1 MFSGLKKLFGETPA
15 PAPAKKPAAAAPAKE
30 ASAAPAAAADSAPFL
45 RRETVFDRDGRVSG
59 HFFHLEQSSL
69 LADAET
75 PQQVATD
82 KILLDMLNASP
93 EAWNTATAFIPLS
106 SASLALPAVNR
117 LKTENIVLLLHL
129 AAEDDNPEAFC
140 ERLRQLI
147 ERGLQIG
154 IYRQPQHPAFTTAIP
169 LAAYAAIDIE
179 TCDPNT
185 VRDFSAAIRAISR
198 KHPRLFACRV
208 ATEDDHRF
216 CHQWHFEHFQGKFAA
231 SVVGP
236 PPKQGSDPHKAQ
248 LLNLMRLLQT
258 DAETNE
264 IAEAMKLDP
273 LLSFRILRYL
283 NSAAL
288 GLGRKIDSLHQ
299 ALTILGRQRVT
310 RWVAVMLFSVR
321 EPQIGDWLLIE
332 NALTRGRLMEVL
344 GGQALPGKPHDALFL
359 TGIFSCLDRLLHR
372 PMVEVLADIPVAE
385 AIREALLKRSG
396 PYAPLLAVAEACEA
410 FDLPRMAIT
419 AEAVGIAPDTVNR
432 ALLAATAW
440 ASEVTE
446 YWD

>member
-15 PAPAKKPAAAAPAKE
+15 LAAAKPAAKPAARAASATPAKAQGNE
-30 ASAAPAAAADSAPFL
+30 PFL
-45 RRETVFDRDGRVSG
+45 RRETVFDRDGRVCG
-59 HFFHLEQSSL
+59 HLFHLEQSSL
-69 LADAET
+69 LADAAT
-75 PQQVATD
+75 PDQVGMD
-82 KILLDMLNASP
+82 RILLDMLNASP
-93 EAWNTATAFIPLS
+93 DAWNTSTAFIPLS
-106 SASLALPAVNR
+106 SASLALPAVER
-117 LKTENIVLLLHL
+117 LKTSNIVLLLRL
-129 AAEDDNPEAFC
+129 AAADQDPEPFC

-147 ERGLQIG
+147 DRGLQIG
-154 IYRQPQHPAFTTAIP
+154 LYRQPQHPAFTSAIQ
-169 LAAYAAIDIE
+169 LASYAAIDIE
-179 TCDPNT
+179 TSDPNT

-198 KHPRLFACRV
+198 KHPRLLACRV

-273 LLSFRILRYL
+273 LLSFRILRYM

-288 GLGRKIDSLHQ
+288 GLSRKIDSLHQ
-299 ALTILGRQRVT
+299 ALTILGRQRVS

-344 GGQALPGKPHDALFL
+344 GAQVLPGNQHDPLFL

-372 PMVEVLADIPVAE
+372 PMADVLADIPVAE

-396 PYAPLLAVAEACEA
+396 PYAQLLAVAEACEA
-410 FDLPRMAIT
+410 FDLPRMAST

-446 YWD
+446 YWE

>member
-15 PAPAKKPAAAAPAKE
+15 PAAAKPAAKETSATPAK
-30 ASAAPAAAADSAPFL
+30 APENEPFL
-45 RRETVFDRDGRVSG
+45 RRETVFDRDGRVCG
-59 HFFHLEQSSL
+59 HLFHLEQSSL
-69 LADAET
+69 LADAAT
-75 PQQVATD
+75 PDQVGMD
-82 KILLDMLNASP
+82 RILLDMLNASP
-93 EAWNTATAFIPLS
+93 DAWNTSTAFIPLS
-106 SASLALPAVNR
+106 SASLALPAVDR
-117 LKTENIVLLLHL
+117 LKTSNIVLLLRL
-129 AAEDDNPEAFC
+129 AAADQDPEAFC
-140 ERLRQLI
+140 ERLRQLT

-154 IYRQPQHPAFTTAIP
+154 LYRQPQHPAFTSAIQ
-169 LAAYAAIDIE
+169 LASYAAIDIE
-179 TCDPNT
+179 TSDPNT

-273 LLSFRILRYL
+273 LLSFRILRYM

-288 GLGRKIDSLHQ
+288 GLSRKIESLHQ
-299 ALTILGRQRVT
+299 ALTILGRQRVS

-344 GGQALPGKPHDALFL
+344 GAQVLPGKAHDPLFL

-372 PMVEVLADIPVAE
+372 PMADVLADIPVAE

-396 PYAPLLAVAEACEA
+396 PYAQLLAVAEACEA
-410 FDLPRMAIT
+410 FDLPRMAST

-446 YWD
+446 YWE

>member
-15 PAPAKKPAAAAPAKE
+15 PAAAKPAARE
-30 ASAAPAAAADSAPFL
+30 ASATPAKTPENEPFL
-45 RRETVFDRDGRVSG
+45 RRETVFDRDGRVCG
-59 HFFHLEQSSL
+59 HLFHLEQSSL
-69 LADAET
+69 LADAAT
-75 PQQVATD
+75 PDQVGMD
-82 KILLDMLNASP
+82 RILLDMLNASP
-93 EAWNTATAFIPLS
+93 EAWNTSTAFIPLN
-106 SASLALPAVNR
+106 SASLALPAVDR
-117 LKTENIVLLLHL
+117 LKTENIVLLLRL
-129 AAEDDNPEAFC
+129 SAADQDPEAFC
-140 ERLRQLI
+140 ERLRQLS

-154 IYRQPQHPAFTTAIP
+154 LYRQPQHPAFTSAIQ
-169 LAAYAAIDIE
+169 LATYAAIDIE
-179 TCDPNT
+179 TSDPNT

-216 CHQWHFEHFQGKFAA
+216 CHQWHFEYFQGKFAA

-258 DAETNE
+258 DAETKE
-264 IAEAMKLDP
+264 VAQAMKLDP
-273 LLSFRILRYL
+273 LLSFRILRYM

-299 ALTILGRQRVT
+299 ALTILGRQRVA

-344 GGQALPGKPHDALFL
+344 GPQVLPGQQHDPLFL

-372 PMVEVLADIPVAE
+372 PMADVLADIPVAE
-385 AIREALLKRSG
+385 GIREALLKRSG

-410 FDLPRMAIT
+410 FDLPRMAAT
-419 AEAVGIAPDTVNR
+419 AGAVGIAPDTVNR

-446 YWD
+446 YWE

>member
-15 PAPAKKPAAAAPAKE
+15 PAAAKPAAKESSATPAK
-30 ASAAPAAAADSAPFL
+30 APENEPFL
-45 RRETVFDRDGRVSG
+45 RRETVFDRDGRVCG
-59 HFFHLEQSSL
+59 HLFHLEQSSL
-69 LADAET
+69 LADAAT
-75 PQQVATD
+75 PDQVGMD
-82 KILLDMLNASP
+82 RVLLDMLNASSD
-93 EAWNTATAFIPLS
+93 AWNTSTAFIPLS
-106 SASLALPAVNR
+106 SASLALPAIDR
-117 LKTENIVLLLHL
+117 LKTSNIVLLLRL
-129 AAEDDNPEAFC
+129 AAADQDPDAFC

-147 ERGLQIG
+147 ERGLKIG
-154 IYRQPQHPAFTTAIP
+154 LYRQPQHPAFTSAIQ
-169 LAAYAAIDIE
+169 LASYAAIDIE
-179 TCDPNT
+179 TSDPNT
-185 VRDFSAAIRAISR
+185 VRDFSAAIRAVSR
-198 KHPRLFACRV
+198 KHPQLFACRV

-216 CHQWHFEHFQGKFAA
+216 CHQWHFEQFQGKFAA

-273 LLSFRILRYL
+273 LLSFRILRYM

-288 GLGRKIDSLHQ
+288 GLNRKIDSLHQ
-299 ALTILGRQRVT
+299 ALTILGRQRVS
-310 RWVAVMLFSVR
+310 RWIAVMLFSVR

-344 GGQALPGKPHDALFL
+344 GPQVLPGKQHDALFL

-372 PMVEVLADIPVAE
+372 PMADVLADIPVAE

-396 PYAPLLAVAEACEA
+396 PYAQLLAVAEACEA
-410 FDLPRMAIT
+410 FDLPRMAST

-446 YWD
+446 YWE